1 MSSTTQATFSVWK
14 ILGNLLALL
23 AFAVMAGLGIR
34 TIPTNPRVGWFA
46 TITFGTMCVVV
57 VVEIIRISGL
67 DQEQAQDQTPDI
79 KSRLSVRP
87 ALVYAA
93 TLIVTIFLGLTDHF
107 ISESFTQSFPRP
119 GVWLGTFLTTLAF
132 YPLREQKEDFPN
144 FTVWAIAC
152 ALLGVASVVVSYLK
166 DWIEQLL

>member
-1 MSSTTQATFSVWK
+1 MPPTTTTTTATFSVWK

-23 AFAVMAGLGIR
+23 IFAVLTGFGVR

-46 TITFGTMCVVV
+46 SILFGVMCVGVV
-57 VVEIIRISGL
+57 FEIIRICGL
-67 DQEQAQDQTPDI
+67 DADKIPDVKAQ
-79 KSRLSVRP
+79 LNVRE
-87 ALVYAA
+87 ALVDVGA
-93 TLIVTIFLGLTDHF
+93 LVVTIVLGVVDNF
-107 ISESFTQSFPRP
+107 ISQPFTQSFPRP

-132 YPLREQKEDFPN
+132 YPLREQKKDYPN

-152 ALLGVASVVVSYLK
+152 ALMGVVSVGVSYLK